1 LSAKLSL
8 PEKKF
13 FLIISKNKHMI
24 PVLLRVFAVPFLC
37 LCYIVYQLFN
47 KNRDREALKTDILY
61 AVFISTVYFGLYYF
75 FIY

>member
-1 LSAKLSL
+1 
-8 PEKKF
+8 
-13 FLIISKNKHMI
+13 MI